1 MKRLRT
7 ISLLAVI
14 GTAALVLATD
24 FTWTDNGDGHSWSND
39 ENWASSALGEYP
51 DDTTDNATIP
61 ANFVGGWQ
69 VELTTESIDRLTI
82 SGDVVF
88 SPVAAGA
95 TLSLE
100 EFVIN
105 APLGQTLTL
114 TLSGSATIDVDDVPA
129 P

>member
-1 MKRLRT
+1 MRRLRT

-14 GTAALVLATD
+14 GTAAVVLGTD
-24 FTWTDNGDGHSWSND
+24 FTWTDDGTGHSWSNP
-39 ENWASSALGEYP
+39 ENWSGPTGQYP
-51 DDTTDNATIP
+51 DDTNDNATIP
-61 ANFVGGWQ
+61 TTVEAGWQ
-69 VELTTESIDRLTI
+69 VDLTDESIDRLTI
-82 SGDVVF
+82 AANVDF

-105 APLGQTLTL
+105 APVGQTLTL
-114 TLSGSATIDVDDVPA
+114 TLSGSATIDVDVPA